1 MELSGKSNINP
12 KIWGPFFWKTFHL
25 STFGYP
31 KSPNELDI
39 ETYKNFY
46 KSFMKILPCDKC
58 SIESQK
64 ILNVSDDELTKA
76 LESGDALVNWGYSF
90 HKAVNDKSSVE
101 SIELSVFKKNMADLI
116 SGKIKTQ
123 VENNNSSYKMYL
135 FIFIFIIIIIGVS
148 YFGFKHYMQ
157 DIPQI

>member
-31 KSPNELDI
+31 EKPNDVDMEV
-39 ETYKNFY
+39 YGNFY

-64 ILNVSDDELTKA
+64 MLNSELIEALKTRETLINWGHSFHKSVNDKISAKNLELTEFKAEMHNLINGKFNNVSDLKKT
-76 LESGDALVNWGYSF
+76 ESYSMYVYISLILLVIV
-90 HKAVNDKSSVE
+90 AI
-101 SIELSVFKKNMADLI
+101 SI
-116 SGKIKTQ
+116 
-123 VENNNSSYKMYL
+123 Y
-135 FIFIFIIIIIGVS
+135 FIFKNRTI
-148 YFGFKHYMQ
+148 
-157 DIPQI
+157 DNP